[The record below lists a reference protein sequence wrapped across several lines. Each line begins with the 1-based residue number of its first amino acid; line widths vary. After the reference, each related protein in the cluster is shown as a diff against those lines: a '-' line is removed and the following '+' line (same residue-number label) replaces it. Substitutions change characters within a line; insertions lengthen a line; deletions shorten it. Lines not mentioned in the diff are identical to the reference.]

1 MGTQDLISRLND
13 TALLRTQAYVNGE
26 WVDAMKARLM

>member
-1 MGTQDLISRLND
+1 MGIQNLISRLND

-26 WVDAMKARLM
+26 WGGWR